1 MLTIPTA
8 EHGEQML
15 NATQH
20 AANFP
25 YLVRARPALAADDVL
40 WVAGFEPTDASRAE
54 SAALRERVASLARDG
69 SPLLGTPMR

>member
-1 MLTIPTA
+1 
-8 EHGEQML
+8 ML

-25 YLVRARPALAADDVL
+25 HLVRARSRLDAGDVA

-54 SAALRERVASLARDG
+54 SSALRERVPTTAKPVQPGPSAH
-69 SPLLGTPMR
+69 